1 MKKMLFALCLLLFA
15 SCTRDVVLVL
25 PSVPPRLVLNASVS
39 TDTDVTAFLSKSWFV
54 LDTVTDDGIA
64 DGNIQV
70 FINDRLQG
78 RMQPVSDSRFTGQ
91 YVLPGCRVRAGDR
104 LRLEAGAGGFDP
116 VGGETVIP
124 DPVEVLSVDTVRFTR
139 FGYGGYEYPSIRL
152 YVRFRDKPDKRNYYR
167 LIIEKLTE
175 FQKGDSVITCSS
187 MYRSEPNYTDWLS
200 VVYEDPVFRSTA
212 TNPVIEQL
220 DGTTCRG
227 TFTDDVFDGEDY
239 TVRSTFWPVD
249 NSFKG
254 DSVTATVHYDVRL
267 VAISEEYYR
276 YLVVIRN
283 FSISLGDAY
292 LDGLVEPTATYT
304 NVEGGFGI
312 VAGCQLAHRR
322 FTMPFGDKEPYW
334 NPWQLYQNHI

>member
-1 MKKMLFALCLLLFA
+1 MQ
-15 SCTRDVVLVL
+15 LV
-25 PSVPPRLVLNASVS
+25 P
-39 TDTDVTAFLSKSWFV
+39 
-54 LDTVTDDGIA
+54 
-64 DGNIQV
+64 
-70 FINDRLQG
+70 
-78 RMQPVSDSRFTGQ
+78 DSRLTGR
-91 YVLPGCRVRAGDR
+91 YILPGCRVKAGDR
-104 LRLEAGAGGFDP
+104 LRLEVEAGGFDP

-167 LIIEKLTE
+167 LIIEKQTE

-187 MYRSEPNYTDWLS
+187 MYRSELNYTDWLG
-200 VVYEDPVFRSTA
+200 VVYEDPVFRSTV

-227 TFTDDVFDGEDY
+227 TFTDDMFDGKDY
-239 TVRSTFWPVD
+239 TVRSSFWPVD
-249 NSFKG
+249 SSFKG
-254 DSVTATVHYDVRL
+254 DSVTTTVHYDIRL
-267 VAISEEYYR
+267 MAISEEYYR

-322 FTMPFGDKEPYW
+322 FTMPFGDKEPSW
-334 NPWQLYQNHI
+334 NPFAVYD